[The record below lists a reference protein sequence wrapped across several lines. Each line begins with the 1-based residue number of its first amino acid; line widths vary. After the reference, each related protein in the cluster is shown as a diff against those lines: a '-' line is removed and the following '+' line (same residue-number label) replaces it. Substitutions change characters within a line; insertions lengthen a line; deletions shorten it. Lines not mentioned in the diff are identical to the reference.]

1 MLTVWLFSLLN
12 HDKLLGQYGI
22 SLSSLLS
29 SIVTGAMIA
38 NLTRRPDRTFQ
49 SVNDFTTPFYI
60 IFFTMAGASLD
71 LGILKVEWM
80 IAIVALVY
88 IFARGFGKYIGTY
101 IGARIARSNPNVRKW
116 LGLGLLPQG
125 GISIGL
131 LVIVG
136 ATLPSMYP
144 IISTIIMLSILVYE
158 TTGPIFAKIS
168 ISKAGEINGL
178 DKLQELSSVEDLVPQ
193 E

>member
-1 MLTVWLFSLLN
+1 
-12 HDKLLGQYGI
+12 
-22 SLSSLLS
+22 
-29 SIVTGAMIA
+29 
-38 NLTRRPDRTFQ
+38 
-49 SVNDFTTPFYI
+49 
-60 IFFTMAGASLD
+60 
-71 LGILKVEWM
+71 
-80 IAIVALVY
+80 
-88 IFARGFGKYIGTY
+88 
-101 IGARIARSNPNVRKW
+101 
-116 LGLGLLPQG
+116 
-125 GISIGL
+125 IGL